1 MSQPFGNEKILK
13 LLQKSIVNNKVAHG
27 YLFCGTDGIGKKLF
41 ALHFAKM
48 LNCEDSTNIPCEH
61 CKQCTKISKG
71 LHPDIKLIQ
80 TETKFIKIETIKELS
95 IFSQSQPFEGKFKV
109 AIIDDAHKMN
119 LAASNAL
126 LKTLEEP
133 SRHTIIILITSNP
146 KSLLPTIASRSVKIS
161 FSPLNDET
169 LTKILIDKGFAI
181 EKIKEILPI
190 LQGSVKYSLNFLQ
203 KENFEMTTTIKNF
216 IKTIDKMDFYQ
227 IAALADNVSQKNK
240 EELLFFI
247 LSEYYRTK
255 ICNAVI
261 SKEENTS
268 DEFFAS
274 LERFEKTINFARL
287 LRYNINRSFL
297 IETLLLS
304 LKLCEVS

>member
-1 MSQPFGNEKILK
+1 MNQPFGNEKILK
-13 LLQKSIVNNKVAHG
+13 ILQKSITNNKVAHG

-48 LNCEDSTNIPCEH
+48 LNCETNTAIPCEN

-109 AIIDDAHKMN
+109 AIVDDAHKMN
-119 LAASNAL
+119 SAASNAL

-133 SRHTIIILITSNP
+133 SLHTIIILITSNP
-146 KSLLPTIASRSVKIS
+146 KSLLPTIVSRSVKIS
-161 FSPLNDET
+161 FSPLDDET
-169 LTKILIDKGFAI
+169 LTKILIDKGFSS
-181 EKIKEILPI
+181 EKIKEILP
-190 LQGSVKYSLNFLQ
+190 LSQGSVKYSLNFLQ
-203 KENFEMTTTIKNF
+203 KENFEMTTAIKNF
-216 IKTIDKMDFYQ
+216 IKTIDQMDFYQ
-227 IAALADNVSQKNK
+227 IVSLADTVSQKNK

-247 LSEYYRTK
+247 LTEYYRTK
-255 ICNAVI
+255 ICDAVT
-261 SKEENTS
+261 SKEKSTS

-287 LRYNINRSFL
+287 LRYNISRSFL